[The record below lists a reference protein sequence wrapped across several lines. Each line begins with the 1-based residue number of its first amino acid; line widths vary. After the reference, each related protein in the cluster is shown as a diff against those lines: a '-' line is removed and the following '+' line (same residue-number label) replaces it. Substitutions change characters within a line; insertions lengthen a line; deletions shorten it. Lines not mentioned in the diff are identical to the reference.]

1 MDGNGLPT
9 FLQALLRADAFE
21 HPVDEIEL
29 IETHISYVILTGPYA
44 YKIKKSINLGFL
56 DFSTLEKR
64 LYYYHEELRL
74 NARLAP
80 DIYLA
85 VVPIIGTESSV
96 CFTDPETVPD
106 SNKIIEYA
114 IKMKQFPQHM
124 QLDRMLDKDTLNLNH
139 IEKLARMVARF
150 HQQTPVASEKDHF
163 GEPECIYKPIKI
175 NFSQIRALSIHQ
187 KVKDQLDTLEN
198 YSNSAFKKIR
208 PQLIQRKQDGFI
220 RECHGDLHLRNLVFM
235 EPQVYAFDR
244 IEFEPEFRWIDTI
257 NDIAFLIMDLHHRK
271 RYDFAQRILTIYL
284 EVTGDYQGVSLLSY
298 YLIYRAMVRA
308 KVEAITASQLKQGS
322 AAEKVAEKAFYD
334 YIQLASSYL
343 KSDNPILI
351 ITHGLSASGKS
362 TLTEPLIE
370 KLSAIRIRSDVERKR
385 LYGISTVSE
394 AQNTYFQE
402 SDAQE
407 SYADFNQGI
416 YDKESSNKT
425 YQHLADMAEQ
435 VLDGGYSVIIDAA
448 FLKFQ
453 QRQLFQQLAK
463 KKKIPFIII
472 EFKASPDTLR
482 TRIKSRK
489 KDISDADSAVLEQQL
504 LYYKPIKDEEHN
516 HVITVDTESS
526 EEINNLVN
534 RVQDYLFTQ

>member
-1 MDGNGLPT
+1 MDSNGLPT
-9 FLQALLRADAFE
+9 FLQSLLRAEAFE
-21 HPVDEIEL
+21 HSVDDIEL
-29 IETHISYVILTGPYA
+29 IETHISYVILTGSYA

-80 DIYLA
+80 EIYLG
-85 VVPIIGTESSV
+85 VVAIIDTEAGA
-96 CFTDPETVPD
+96 CIFEQETVSD
-106 SNKIIEYA
+106 SDKVIEYA
-114 IKMKQFPQHM
+114 VKMKQFPQQG
-124 QLDRMLDKDTLNLNH
+124 QLDRMLDEDMLKEQH
-139 IEKLARMVARF
+139 IEKLANMVARF
-150 HQQTPVASEKDHF
+150 HQQIPCSNEKDHF
-163 GEPECIYKPIKI
+163 GEPERIYKPVKE
-175 NFSQIRALSIHQ
+175 NFSQIRALPIHQ
-187 KVKDQLDTLEN
+187 KVKEQLNIIET
-198 YSNSAFKKIR
+198 YSNSTFEKIR

-220 RECHGDLHLRNLVFM
+220 RECHGDLHLRNLMYM
-235 EPQVYAFDR
+235 EQQVRAFDC

-284 EVTGDYQGVSLLSY
+284 EVTGDYQGVRLLSY

-322 AAEKVAEKAFYD
+322 VAEKLAQKAFDD

-343 KSDNPILI
+343 KSDKPLLI

-385 LYGISTVSE
+385 LYGISVGSD
-394 AQNTYFQE
+394 AQNTD
-402 SDAQE
+402 SQE

-416 YDKESSNKT
+416 YDKEASNKT

-463 KKKIPFIII
+463 NKKIPFIIL
-472 EFKASPDTLR
+472 EFTATPDTLR
-482 TRIKSRK
+482 KRIKSRK
-489 KDISDADSAVLEQQL
+489 EDISDADSTVLEQQL
-504 LYYKPIKDEEHN
+504 LHYKPIKDEERD

-526 EEINNLVN
+526 EVIKNLVN
-534 RVQDYLFTQ
+534 RVKDYLSHSNTNT